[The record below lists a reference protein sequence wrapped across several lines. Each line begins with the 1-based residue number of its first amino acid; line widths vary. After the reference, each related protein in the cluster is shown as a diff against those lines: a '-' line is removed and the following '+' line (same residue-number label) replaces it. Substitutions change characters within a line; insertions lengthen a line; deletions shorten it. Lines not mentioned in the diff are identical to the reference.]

1 MKDKGPKMK
10 TLVKERVKDR
20 LRIVCLIVVGTL
32 ILSGCKD
39 NVINP
44 ISSFSPGNYL
54 LCYCGYG
61 KIKINN
67 ILGTNPQNI
76 SLQDANYKSGYV
88 DDYPRW
94 SPDGRYIAFE
104 RLRPDTFYNP
114 FVYVYDIQN
123 KTYTNLTSD
132 GGEES
137 LLPQWTPNGKVY
149 FSYERPVLSPTATYI
164 MNPDGSGKKKIL
176 NFSASIY
183 FYQDSYTF
191 LYINGTEVHKTNI
204 DSTFDVLMLVLPPPA
219 QEQYVTIRDFNPI
232 TGEFLVN
239 TNIIPG
245 LSNVIAA
252 YSVETKQFKVFVT
265 NHDGYNVGAPRYS
278 KDYSKITFFEVDTT
292 TYTKEY
298 LSVFENGKSRRIVQL
313 IGSTSGGDFFDAS
326 PLGFSSDSKY
336 IAFVKNVSPG
346 GSWVSWKSYV
356 YTVEVATGVTCN
368 VDLGFS
374 VNWSPQQ

>member
-1 MKDKGPKMK
+1 
-10 TLVKERVKDR
+10 
-20 LRIVCLIVVGTL
+20 
-32 ILSGCKD
+32 
-39 NVINP
+39 
-44 ISSFSPGNYL
+44 
-54 LCYCGYG
+54 
-61 KIKINN
+61 
-67 ILGTNPQNI
+67 
-76 SLQDANYKSGYV
+76 
-88 DDYPRW
+88 
-94 SPDGRYIAFE
+94 
-104 RLRPDTFYNP
+104 
-114 FVYVYDIQN
+114 
-123 KTYTNLTSD
+123 
-132 GGEES
+132 
-137 LLPQWTPNGKVY
+137 
-149 FSYERPVLSPTATYI
+149 

-356 YTVEVATGVTCN
+356 YTVEVATGITCN